1 MNSYIRKEK
10 GVLVY
15 AVLMVLLSS
24 AATVYSSFYM
34 SHLMDAVYAGNA
46 GAIPGLILE
55 GVLFIAVFTISDYLC
70 RTSAE
75 KFVQACSRRV
85 REDTFSRVLHMNINT
100 FNEDTSAKYISVL
113 NNDMT
118 VIEEK
123 YLAGIP
129 DIINDIALY
138 VLAVF
143 ALFYFSPLLAVI
155 ALLTNLLPMFVPR
168 IMDQRLKKRQDDS
181 SRLMDAYNAAIKDA
195 FTGFEVI
202 KSFNAAKQVFQGFAK
217 INRDVADGKYNVTKA
232 QVFAFILCEVAA
244 YFSFYAN
251 YVIAAF
257 LVIGGKITLGAMM
270 GTIQSMNYLVNPVN
284 DFVDRMTQRSVA
296 KASIARVQEL
306 LEKGKE
312 DARPRKPVQTLF
324 PLAVEHVSFGY
335 KPERDVLHDLSFTF
349 ERGKKYAIVGK
360 SGCGK
365 STLVKLLMLYYA
377 GYTGHIRY
385 GADEARDL
393 DKESFY
399 QKVSMI
405 HQNIIAFDDTLRRN
419 ITMFQP
425 YPEEEVEAAVKEA
438 GLSEFVSKLPD
449 GLDSRIEENGRN
461 LSGGERQRIAIARAF
476 LHKMEFLVI
485 DEATASLDA
494 ETASQIENTI
504 LAKKDLTALVITHK
518 LNAPILRAY
527 DEILVLRDGALAEH
541 GTFEELMAQKGH
553 FYHLY
558 HIE

>member
-1 MNSYIRKEK
+1 M
-10 GVLVY
+10 
-15 AVLMVLLSS
+15 
-24 AATVYSSFYM
+24 
-34 SHLMDAVYAGNA
+34 
-46 GAIPGLILE
+46 LE
-55 GVLFIAVFTISDYLC
+55 
-70 RTSAE
+70 
-75 KFVQACSRRV
+75 
-85 REDTFSRVLHMNINT
+85 
-100 FNEDTSAKYISVL
+100 
-113 NNDMT
+113 
-118 VIEEK
+118 
-123 YLAGIP
+123 
-129 DIINDIALY
+129 
-138 VLAVF
+138 
-143 ALFYFSPLLAVI
+143 
-155 ALLTNLLPMFVPR
+155 
-168 IMDQRLKKRQDDS
+168 RL
-181 SRLMDAYNAAIKDA
+181 AIKNVALIESADIE
-195 FTGFEVI
+195 FWTGLNILSGETGSGKSVI
-202 KSFNAAKQVFQGFAK
+202 LDSLNFV
-217 INRDVADGKYNVTKA
+217 
-232 QVFAFILCEVAA
+232 L
-244 YFSFYAN
+244 
-251 YVIAAF
+251 
-257 LVIGGKITLGAMM
+257 GGKADKNM
-270 GTIQSMNYLVNPVN
+270 
-284 DFVDRMTQRSVA
+284 
-296 KASIARVQEL
+296 
-306 LEKGKE
+306 
-312 DARPRKPVQTLF
+312 
-324 PLAVEHVSFGY
+324 
-335 KPERDVLHDLSFTF
+335 
-349 ERGKKYAIVGK
+349 
-360 SGCGK
+360 
-365 STLVKLLMLYYA
+365 
-377 GYTGHIRY
+377 IRY

-449 GLDSRIEENGRN
+449 GLNSRIEENGRN

>member
-1 MNSYIRKEK
+1 MKLYLKQERKK
-10 GVLVY
+10 LIFSIFMGLFY
-15 AVLMVLLSS
+15 S
-24 AATVYSSFYM
+24 AATVYASYYM
-34 SHLMDAVYAGNA
+34 SHIMDAIAA
-46 GAIPGLILE
+46 GATSAIAGLIVE
-55 GVLFIAVFTISDYLC
+55 GLLFIAARAWSEYLC
-70 RTSAE
+70 RTSITN
-75 KFVQACSRRV
+75 FTQACSRRV
-85 REDTFSRVLHMNINT
+85 REDTFSAILQMNINT
-100 FNEDTSAKYISVL
+100 FNENTSSKYISIL
-113 NNDMT
+113 NNDLT
-118 VIEEK
+118 IIEEK
-123 YLAGIP
+123 YFDSIP
-129 DIINDIALY
+129 N
-138 VLAVF
+138 VF
-143 ALFYFSPLLAVI
+143 ADIVLFAFAVATLFYFSPLLAVI
-155 ALLTNLLPMFVPR
+155 ALLTNLLPIFVPR
-168 IMDQRLKKRQDDS
+168 IMDQRLQSRQDDS

-202 KSFNAAKQVFQGFAK
+202 KSFNAAKQVIQSFAK

-232 QVFAFILCEVAA
+232 QTFAYALCVLAA
-244 YFSFYAN
+244 SFSFYAN

-257 LVIGGKITLGAMM
+257 LVIGGQITLGAMM

-284 DFVDRMTQRSVA
+284 EIVDLMTQRSVA

-335 KPERDVLHDLSFTF
+335 KPERDVLHGLSFTF

-449 GLDSRIEENGRN
+449 GLNSRIEENGRN